1 MSSPAEPDFGIL
13 LGGAYAAF
21 TEWLRAEM
29 GSSGFDDLGPSY
41 GYVFRALGEGSMTL
55 TELAAGLGMTTQGA
69 AKIVAAMT
77 EGGYVRS
84 TPDPTDGRAKR
95 LALDDRGRRALRR
108 ARALH
113 ASYQRRLLR
122 RLGEQRVADLRAAL
136 SLVGESGGVDP
147 AARVLRPM

>member
-1 MSSPAEPDFGIL
+1 MPTRPQPDFGIV
-13 LGGAYAAF
+13 LGAAYAAF

-29 GSSGFDDLGPSY
+29 RASGFDDLGPSY

-55 TELAAGLGMTTQGA
+55 TELAGGLGMTTQGA
-69 AKIVAAMT
+69 AKIVASMT

-95 LALDDRGRRALRR
+95 LALDDRGQRALRR

-113 ASYQRRLLR
+113 ASYERRLIR
-122 RLGEQRVADLRAAL
+122 RLGEQRATDLREAL
-136 SLVGESGGVDP
+136 ALVGESGDVD
-147 AARVLRPM
+147 AGSRVLRPM

>member
-1 MSSPAEPDFGIL
+1 MPSPADPDFGII
-13 LGGAYAAF
+13 LGAAYAAF

-29 GSSGFDDLGPSY
+29 RTSGFDDLGPSY
-41 GYVFRALGEGSMTL
+41 GYVFRALGEGTLTL

-69 AKIVAAMT
+69 AKIVTAMA

-113 ASYQRRLLR
+113 ASYERRLVR
-122 RLGEQRVADLRAAL
+122 RLGEQRVADVREAL
-136 SLVGESGGVDP
+136 VLVGESGEVDP
-147 AARVLRPM
+147 GSRVLRPM

>member
-1 MSSPAEPDFGIL
+1 MPALPEPDFGIL
-13 LGGAYAAF
+13 LGAAYAAF

-29 GSSGFDDLGPSY
+29 RASGFDDLGPSH

-69 AKIVAAMT
+69 AKIVAAMA

-113 ASYQRRLLR
+113 ASYERRLIR
-122 RLGEQRVADLRAAL
+122 RLGAQRVADLREAL
-136 SLVGESGGVDP
+136 ALVGESGEVD
-147 AARVLRPM
+147 AATRVLRPM

>member
-1 MSSPAEPDFGIL
+1 MLTLPEPDFGIL

-21 TEWLRAEM
+21 TDWLRAEM
-29 GSSGFDDLGPSY
+29 QASGFDDLGSSH
-41 GYVFRALGEGSMTL
+41 GYVFRALGNGSMTL

-69 AKIVAAMT
+69 AKIVAAMA
-77 EGGYVRS
+77 EGGYVCS

-113 ASYQRRLLR
+113 ASYERRLVR
-122 RLGEQRVADLRAAL
+122 RLGVQRVADLREAL
-136 SLVGESGGVDP
+136 GLVGESVDVDT
-147 AARVLRPM
+147 ASRVLRPM

>member
-1 MSSPAEPDFGIL
+1 
-13 LGGAYAAF
+13 
-21 TEWLRAEM
+21 
-29 GSSGFDDLGPSY
+29 
-41 GYVFRALGEGSMTL
+41 MTL

-113 ASYQRRLLR
+113 ASYERRLVR
-122 RLGEQRVADLRAAL
+122 RLGEQRVADLR
-136 SLVGESGGVDP
+136 ERWCWWER
-147 AARVLRPM
+147 AARWTRRHACSARCERPRRQASRSSNSRRDGPAGGSSGVGWAST